1 MKKNKLNERGSTL
14 VLVLIVILVFSVL
27 GVALIGNSVN
37 ERKRIDTTE
46 VDGQARVLAHT
57 GIDYFE
63 SQAEQYLENTPI
75 FTSEQLFSFFDNYNA
90 TWDENFLEGVK
101 MTVERD
107 GFDVKVISQGSAGS
121 KAKTVTAHYR
131 IGFDIDK
138 PTYEIADFTEEG
150 TVATNFADDKILG
163 LNLGLLGLGLLN
175 PTGGDQKFYQVPA
188 DEVIS
193 VKLLGPI
200 LGVGIS
206 GDGFK
211 TYRDTNVV
219 ATREFTVLGVDLL
232 GGTLSRL
239 VTLNLLGLQ
248 NNDDTNVV
256 INGSTTYLTLLGIKI
271 NSYSDIEFKKFAV
284 IGNTLIQQDRDGT
297 SWLSTKD
304 KNDRRR
310 FTFEE
315 GLFTNRSIIIGGEQ
329 DRDGKPTNWENFS
342 KLMLRG
348 DMVAMDNLTINYVDL
363 VIGDDEDKEGGFD
376 EDDYVTNMYVHG
388 DVHIH
393 DAGIR
398 LKNNKYD
405 LGIYT
410 KGKITLENYTGGSN
424 SNTFNG
430 LFYAEN
436 GIEIKTHGKDMYING
451 GLAGNVTVD
460 YPNKLHYTIAPEYM
474 DKIDNI
480 KFYLKKSADD

>member
-27 GVALIGNSVN
+27 GVALMGNAVN
-37 ERKRIDTTE
+37 ERKRVDATE
-46 VDGQARVLAHT
+46 VDGQARVLAQT

-63 SQAEQYLENTPI
+63 TQFDKFLESTPI
-75 FTSEQLFSFFDNYNA
+75 FTSNQLFGFFDSYNE
-90 TWDENFLEGVK
+90 TWDNNLLEGVTL
-101 MTVERD
+101 TVERD
-107 GFDVKVISQGSAGS
+107 GFDVKVTSRGSVES
-121 KAKTVTAHYR
+121 KAKTLTAHYR

-150 TVATNFADDKILG
+150 TVATNFADDKVLG

-175 PTGGDQKFYQVPA
+175 PTGNDQKFYHVPA
-188 DEVIS
+188 DEIIS

-211 TYRDTNVV
+211 TYKDRNVI
-219 ATREFTVLGVDLL
+219 ATREFTVLGLDLL

-239 VTLNLLGLQ
+239 VALNVLGLQ
-248 NNDDTNVV
+248 NNDDTNVL
-256 INGSTTYLTLLGIKI
+256 INGCTTYLTLLGIEI

-284 IGNTLIQQDRDGT
+284 IGNTLIQQDRDGS

-304 KNDRRR
+304 NNERRR
-310 FTFEE
+310 FTFNE
-315 GLFTNRSIIIGGEQ
+315 GLFVNRSLIIGGEQ
-329 DRDGKPTNWENFS
+329 DRKGNPDKWGNFS
-342 KLMLRG
+342 QLMLRG
-348 DMVAMDNLTINYVDL
+348 DMVAMENLTIAYADVM
-363 VIGDDEDKEGGFD
+363 IGDDDDKEVGFE
-376 EDDYVTNMYVHG
+376 EDDYVTNLYVHG

-393 DAGIR
+393 HAGIS

-436 GIEIKTHGKDMYING
+436 GIEIKTHGQDMYING

-460 YPNKLHYTIAPEYM
+460 YPNKLHYNVAPEYM
-474 DKIDNI
+474 DKIENI
-480 KFYLKKSADD
+480 KFYLKESADD